1 MKSLSRTNTESC
13 QYCDEFKSTIVNA
26 EDFLKKRK
34 AVMIDNEGTLTV
46 KVGPRNEQWTEKFS
60 TSEEWKHIKKSV
72 YKVPNVELRSAK
84 DFEPYDSLE
93 TLEEKMRLKYVDQ
106 IRQV

>member
-1 MKSLSRTNTESC
+1 M
-13 QYCDEFKSTIVNA
+13 
-26 EDFLKKRK
+26 
-34 AVMIDNEGTLTV
+34 
-46 KVGPRNEQWTEKFS
+46 TEKFS

-72 YKVPNVELRSAK
+72 YKVPKVELRSAK

-106 IRQV
+106 IIQV